1 MGLFCFIDKYLYIF
15 FWRRI
20 MPSLV
25 GSTIARNFEKAAESS
40 ILGTRLLDFYKVEA
54 VHSAAA
60 VDFTKA
66 NLAGTGV
73 YTTAASP
80 FAKAVIALQ
89 GFVELYYIATPGTA
103 GFVFAVADDTQNGA
117 AVGSNADGTTF
128 GAAEAAIKAAI
139 GADTSV
145 TITAITPA
153 GDGL

>member
-1 MGLFCFIDKYLYIF
+1 
-15 FWRRI
+15 

-25 GSTIARNFEKAAESS
+25 GSTTARNFEKALESS
-40 ILGTRLLDFYKVEA
+40 ILGTRQLSFYKVEA

-66 NLAGTGV
+66 NLAGTGA

-80 FAKAVIALQ
+80 FAKAVLALQ

-103 GFVFAVADDTQNGA
+103 GFSFAVAVDTANGA
-117 AVGSNADGTTF
+117 AVGTNVDGSTF
-128 GAAEAAIKAAI
+128 GAAEVAVKAAI

-145 TITAITPA
+145 TITALA
-153 GDGL
+153 VAADGLSIA